1 MNYFNNFI
9 IHQIFFIP
17 NEVIY
22 QIDIILLN
30 IAQYPR
36 NDSDLKLKKNLNI
49 IFSFKI
55 IILL

>member
-1 MNYFNNFI
+1 MIYFNNFI

-36 NDSDLKLKKNLNI
+36 NDSDLKLKKILNI

>member
-36 NDSDLKLKKNLNI
+36 NDSDLKLKKKLNI